1 MYLCLWNF
9 AKLPS
14 SLILILLISYHFFDC
29 FSPSHDASGES
40 RWICGTQM
48 VFCVSLARWMIPNPT
63 SLGILSLRRVPSM
76 GQGPKSL
83 KHRSGSMR
91 FKRNSADSN
100 APGCKWC
107 LLGIT
112 LADQE
117 AQQPGFLGI
126 PTWHWDVLRTV
137 HRAQTQRPLRLCPD
151 PFRSNV
157 LPFTRDWNQVGTL
170 GPSLG
175 LSIHK
180 SRVSR
185 KGLHCFMKTNRPAP
199 LRFSTA
205 TNRLHSLTVWKAE
218 EKWNS
223 ESWDAHA
230 GVGTVRSSTM

>member
-14 SLILILLISYHFFDC
+14 SLILILLISCHFFDC

-83 KHRSGSMR
+83 KHRSESMR

-126 PTWHWDVLRTV
+126 PTWQMYWGQSIAHK
-137 HRAQTQRPLRLCPD
+137 HRGHRGYARIPLGAMSFLYQEI
-151 PFRSNV
+151 
-157 LPFTRDWNQVGTL
+157 WNQVGKL

-205 TNRLHSLTVWKAE
+205 TNRLHSLTVWKA
-218 EKWNS
+218 
-223 ESWDAHA
+223 
-230 GVGTVRSSTM
+230 

>member
-83 KHRSGSMR
+83 KHRSESMR

-180 SRVSR
+180 SR
-185 KGLHCFMKTNRPAP
+185 
-199 LRFSTA
+199 
-205 TNRLHSLTVWKAE
+205 LTQ
-218 EKWNS
+218 
-223 ESWDAHA
+223 
-230 GVGTVRSSTM
+230 RSSLLHENQSTSTPSLQHGHQPPSQFDSLKSWGKMKFRELGCACWRWDCQK